1 MKGGW
6 EDDAKL
12 KQQVLCMSK
21 KHGQITESGEL
32 VLDVW
37 RSWVKKV
44 GAKHEEDEKILNE
57 CVVKKDTP
65 EETMFNAFKCVQKK
79 VFAH

>member
-1 MKGGW
+1 
-6 EDDAKL
+6 
-12 KQQVLCMSK
+12 
-21 KHGQITESGEL
+21 

-44 GAKHEEDEKILNE
+44 GAKHEEDVKILNE

-65 EETMFNAFKCVQKK
+65 EETMFNAFKRVEKK